1 MINKSN
7 TDTKVWQYSMRFF
20 QLIDWL
26 KHEYS
31 KRNNRFDR
39 REGYEII
46 AKEDNGLFFSSTYI
60 GLKINILNNF

>member
-1 MINKSN
+1 MSN
-7 TDTKVWQYSMRFF
+7 TDTKVWQSYLSMRFF

-46 AKEDNGLFFSSTYI
+46 AKEDKRPFLLIDLYWLEDKHFE
-60 GLKINILNNF
+60 